1 MSVFDEQP
9 PLINHKELCQWLKNN
24 YSFFKIK
31 DVKLRSLNSERD
43 INFLIKGIN
52 NKKYVVKISN
62 PKESFEQLMYQ
73 DVLIKHLRLNK
84 KLRKKLNLVVPYYPS
99 INLHTSHFFLS

>member
-52 NKKYVVKISN
+52 NKKYVLSYSN
-62 PKESFEQLMYQ
+62 TYFY
-73 DVLIKHLRLNK
+73 
-84 KLRKKLNLVVPYYPS
+84 LV
-99 INLHTSHFFLS
+99 F

>member
-31 DVKLRSLNSERD
+31 DVKLRSLNSVTYLSE
-43 INFLIKGIN
+43 NFG
-52 NKKYVVKISN
+52 Y
-62 PKESFEQLMYQ
+62 
-73 DVLIKHLRLNK
+73 D
-84 KLRKKLNLVVPYYPS
+84 
-99 INLHTSHFFLS
+99 